1 MSNPYEQIANPH
13 APRTIAYESELRMGL
28 SAYIARVYLWMAVGL
43 LATALMAFA
52 AVSTPALRD
61 IIFGSRGVFIGLLI
75 AEFIVVIILSRA
87 ALNMPAWLGG
97 LSFLG
102 YSLLNGATLGVVF
115 LVYTSSSIAG
125 AFVITAGMF
134 GAMALYGLTTKRDL
148 NSWASFLFMGLIGI
162 VIASVVNIFM
172 GSAMMHWIISIAG
185 VIVFTGLAAYDNQKI
200 KEMYEVNAGNE
211 LTRRMSILGALTLY
225 LDFINLFLF
234 ILRLMGSRRN

>member
-1 MSNPYEQIANPH
+1 MSNPYEQITNPH
-13 APRTIAYESELRMGL
+13 APRTIAYESDLRMGL

-43 LATALMAFA
+43 LATALMAFVVA
-52 AVSTPALRD
+52 SIPALRD
-61 IIFGSRGVFIGLLI
+61 NIYGSRWVFYGLLI
-75 AEFIVVIILSRA
+75 VEVLVVIGLTRA

-102 YSLLNGATLGVVF
+102 YSLLNGATLGIVF
-115 LVYTSSSIAG
+115 LVYTSSSIG
-125 AFVITAGMF
+125 TTFVITAGMF

-148 NSWASFLFMGLIGI
+148 NSWASFLFMGLFGI
-162 VIASVVNIFM
+162 LIASVVNIFM

-185 VIVFTGLAAYDNQKI
+185 VIVFTGLAAYDNQKV
-200 KEMYEVNAGNE
+200 KEMYEVNADNE

-234 ILRLMGSRRN
+234 ILRLMGSRRD